1 MQKNWIHYLF
11 ILVVCWFAFF
21 MHNGVLYP
29 DIMEARNFVTA
40 REMVEFDNW
49 LVPTMNGE
57 LRFAK
62 PPLPTWVAALVEMVS
77 PDNLVLQRA
86 MAGDGRHGVFRTGG
100 AKAAGRLGIGG
111 NIAAVETDG
120 RQQRAR
126 KRAGLFAPA
135 RPAHGCAAS
144 PARVFAACC
153 FGVLEKLWPASPEE
167 RRPDFFNR

>member
-86 MAGDGRHGVFRTGG
+86 MAGLVATLMVFF
-100 AKAAGRLGIGG
+100 LYF
-111 NIAAVETDG
+111 
-120 RQQRAR
+120 
-126 KRAGLFAPA
+126 L
-135 RPAHGCAAS
+135 
-144 PARVFAACC
+144 
-153 FGVLEKLWPASPEE
+153 VLEMSRNKLLALFPRLLLPLPIMS
-167 RRPDFFNR
+167 